1 MLFKILKSKKGFTV
15 SELMTVV
22 TVMAIL
28 TAVAV
33 PLFTSAYNGQMKK
46 DCQSQCTVLEA
57 QVKEGMYGMI
67 DNGAAQYKRD
77 SALNVIKPETVWI
90 DFSKVQSDHKEVY
103 EADDIAG
110 NSDDDYDGKECFVLI
125 KDQGIAGELA
135 FTMSDLRG
143 GYRPNA
149 NQDYEVGC
157 KSGYYLKKKKLEN
170 IPFYTYLA
178 NSEIPICPF
187 ADYEDKDN
195 TNDYRYYIFED
206 GTVICSCPECHEE

>member
-1 MLFKILKSKKGFTV
+1 MFFRILKSKKGFTFV
-15 SELMTVV
+15 EIMTVIV
-22 TVMAIL
+22 ILSIL

-33 PLFTSAYNGQMKK
+33 PLFNFAFDAQRRK
-46 DCQSQCTVLEA
+46 DCKNQTTVIETL
-57 QVKEGMYGMI
+57 VKEGMYGMI

-90 DFSKVQSDHKEVY
+90 DFSKVQSDHKTVY
-103 EADDIAG
+103 EADEIEG
-110 NSDDDYDGKECFVLI
+110 NSDDEYDGKECFVLI
-125 KDQGIAGELA
+125 KDQGIAGKIA

-157 KSGYYLKKKKLEN
+157 KNGYYLKKKKLEN

-178 NSEIPICPF
+178 NSEIPVCPF
-187 ADYEDKDN
+187 SDPDKGEDY
-195 TNDYRYYIFED
+195 YYYIFED